1 MSTAS
6 STATESAAMPATLPR
21 PTVSPSPDAQEFWDG
36 AARGE
41 LLLPWCCAC
50 ASHFFYPRTAC
61 PSCGSRDLSWARA
74 SGGGRVYS
82 FCIHHHTSIPELR
95 EALPFVTALITLD
108 EGPRLM
114 SFLVDVTPEPE
125 AIRCD
130 MPVDVTFIPSA
141 DGRTIPA
148 FRPRVATTPS
158 LGGN

>member
-1 MSTAS
+1 MSVSIS
-6 STATESAAMPATLPR
+6 STPATAPTTLPR
-21 PTVSPSPDAQEFWDG
+21 PTVSPSPDAREFWDG
-36 AARGE
+36 ADRSE
-41 LLLPWCCAC
+41 LLLPWCRAC

-61 PSCGSRDLSWARA
+61 PSCGSRDLTWMPA
-74 SGGGRVYS
+74 SGRGRIYS

-114 SFLVDVTPEPE
+114 SFLIDVAPEPE

-130 MPVDVTFIPSA
+130 MEVDVTFIPSA
-141 DGRTIPA
+141 QGRSIPA
-148 FRPRVATTPS
+148 FRPRVEESPS